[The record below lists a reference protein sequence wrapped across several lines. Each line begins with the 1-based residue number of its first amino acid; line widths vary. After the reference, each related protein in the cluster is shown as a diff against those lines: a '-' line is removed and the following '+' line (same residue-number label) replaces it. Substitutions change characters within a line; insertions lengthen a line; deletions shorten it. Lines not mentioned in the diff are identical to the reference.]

1 MKNKVITIEDFM
13 SMTLEEQ
20 DQYFDEKERLL
31 NEGIKDDT
39 KFDTM
44 GMSGEEIMERY
55 NFVPMDEFLNNL
67 KAKLMSRN
75 GTTGSNSTEGF

>member
-1 MKNKVITIEDFM
+1 M

-31 NEGIKDDT
+31 NEGIEDDT

-44 GMSGEEIMERY
+44 GMSDDEIMQRY

-67 KAKLMSRN
+67 KTKLMSRN